1 MSEPTDRTLWI
12 KADERQLKMHLFSG
26 IVLGV
31 GKGYRDARG
40 QSVSWVDIYSAYAH
54 VSKMLKDVQD
64 DTITA
69 QDFQKLWTS

>member
-1 MSEPTDRTLWI
+1 MSDPSDRTFHL
-12 KADERQLKMHLFSG
+12 KADERLLKMHLFSG

-40 QSVSWVDIYSAYAH
+40 QNVSWVDIYSAYTH

-64 DTITA
+64 DTISA
-69 QDFQKLWTS
+69 SDFQRLWVF